1 MVTLESR
8 QTTQEANQALE
19 DKVNLQVA
27 EIMEAAEVETERE
40 RGRELNPR
48 TPAWQFSM
56 PFAGVRYFSYD

>member
-27 EIMEAAEVETERE
+27 EIMEAAEVEVERD
-40 RGRELNPR
+40 RELNPR
-48 TPAWQFSM
+48 APAWQFSM